1 MKVRECPKCHTYN
14 QAEAWTCTKCGATLS
29 MDTLKDIANQ
39 PSDSTEKFR
48 WKVNPEGQ
56 ETEEQSGRSGFS
68 TDAFFKRAQYEE
80 RLIKAA
86 KSFTLAVS
94 EINKKYLSDLKLAK
108 QQYNQA
114 FSSIHQRMI
123 EISNILGRSAAP
135 WSSPIWENSSFANQ
149 IPVGIRFGTATFKG
163 HFGQF
168 EAPAI
173 VPILN
178 QGNLIFIS
186 RGQYKKTAIQALQ
199 SSLLRVV
206 ATFPP
211 GKTRLIL
218 IDPVGLGANVA
229 GFMNLPEQ
237 IIGNKA
243 WTEPRDIEQQLSDL
257 SAHMENV
264 IQKYLRNE
272 YKNMEDYNLYA
283 GEIAEPYRFL
293 GVINFPANFTDA
305 SAKRL
310 ISIASNGPRAGVYV
324 ICTIDADLP
333 LPYGINLPDL
343 VRTGSVIESN
353 EAGEFIWRVSELDKL
368 SLSLDKPPAPEQF
381 NKIIIPIGKAVKEG
395 DRVEVPFEKISLHE
409 SDWWKA
415 DAVSGLKVPLGRKG
429 ARDIQY
435 LEFGYGTQH
444 YGLIAGKPG
453 SGKSTLLHV
462 LITNLAIQ
470 YPPEELMV
478 YLVDFK
484 KGVEFKDYAV
494 YRLPHARVIGI
505 ESEREFG
512 LSVLK
517 EVQQEM
523 NRRGDLFRQANIQ
536 DFSIYRTKTDDRLP
550 RVFLIVDEF
559 QRLFSEDDPLADQ
572 AANILAHIV
581 QQGRAFGIHVLLAS
595 QTLADAYA
603 VGRATYD
610 KMSVRIAL
618 QCTEADSRLILG
630 EDNAA
635 ARLLTRPGEGV
646 YNALNG
652 REEGNNFFQV
662 AWLPDDKRE
671 HYLKRVR
678 ALADTRNYKPP
689 FQQVVFEGH
698 IPSRITSNIELWNT
712 LRDVKWPE
720 NSSAI
725 KVYLGESTEISPP
738 HTVTHIRPQ
747 GRSNIMIL
755 GQSERTAFS
764 LLSTIWLSLLAHT
777 SPKDGQFY
785 VVDFSR
791 ADDPWASLLP
801 GMKSLVSHPIT
812 FARPREFAEILAIIN
827 QIIDQRLQSIDSG
840 GQKIY
845 LLLAGLHRAR
855 ELRETDQY
863 GSPGEVSQAF
873 GNICREG
880 PDLGVHVIAWCDT
893 YGGLTRALDRR
904 SISEFDIRIAM
915 QMGEDDSNQFIESPK
930 AKSLGQNRAYLYDL
944 DRIGTLEKFRP
955 YELMSKDELAE
966 IRTFFERK
974 S

>member
-1 MKVRECPKCHTYN
+1 MKVRACPNCKYYNSANAWSCARCHT
-14 QAEAWTCTKCGATLS
+14 TLS
-29 MDTLKDIANQ
+29 ENTLKDVSESDYYQHSKSEDDQ
-39 PSDSTEKFR
+39 PNDNGSESLKSVFKITQF
-48 WKVNPEGQ
+48 
-56 ETEEQSGRSGFS
+56 EEQLINSARNLRS
-68 TDAFFKRAQYEE
+68 
-80 RLIKAA
+80 
-86 KSFTLAVS
+86 AVL
-94 EINKKYLSDLKLAK
+94 EIDKKYISEVQQAK
-108 QQYNQA
+108 QQYKQII
-114 FSSIHQRMI
+114 SSIQHQI
-123 EISNILGRSAAP
+123 VEITNGLGRYAAP
-135 WSSPIWENSSFANQ
+135 WSSPIWEDSVISSEVP
-149 IPVGIRFGTATFKG
+149 IGIRFGDVIFKG
-163 HFGQF
+163 QFGQF

-178 QGNLIFIS
+178 QGNLMFIS
-186 RGQYKKTAIQALQ
+186 RGQCKKIAIQALQ

-211 GKTRLIL
+211 GKVKLTL

-237 IIGNKA
+237 IIGVKA
-243 WTEPRDIEQQLSDL
+243 WTEPRDIEQQLTDL

-272 YKNMEDYNLYA
+272 YKSMEDYNRYA

-293 GVINFPANFTDA
+293 GIINFPANFTDVA
-305 SAKRL
+305 AKRL
-310 ISIASNGPRAGVYV
+310 ISIASNGPTAGVYV

-333 LPYGINLPDL
+333 LPYGFNLPDL
-343 VRTGSVIESN
+343 VRTGSAIESN
-353 EAGEFIWRVSELDKL
+353 ETGDFIWRVPELDKL
-368 SLSLDKPPAPEQF
+368 GLRLDRPPAAENF
-381 NKIIIPIGKAVKEG
+381 NRIVLPVGKAAKEG
-395 DRVEVPFEKISLHE
+395 DLVEVSFEKISLPE
-409 SDWWKA
+409 LDWWQA
-415 DAVSGLKVPLGRKG
+415 NTINGIKVPLGRKG

-444 YGLIAGKPG
+444 YGLMAGKPG

-462 LITNLAIQ
+462 LITNLAMQ
-470 YPPEELMV
+470 YPPEELML

-494 YRLPHARVIGI
+494 YKLPHARVIGI

-523 NRRGDLFRQANIQ
+523 NRRGDLFRQANIR
-536 DFSIYRTKTDDRLP
+536 DFSIYRTKTKDKLP

-618 QCTEADSRLILG
+618 QCSEADSRLILG

-671 HYLKRVR
+671 HYLKRIV
-678 ALADTRNYKPP
+678 ALAVKNTHQSPY
-689 FQQVVFEGH
+689 QQVIFEGH
-698 IPSRITSNIELWNT
+698 IPSRISSNIELWNA
-712 LRDVKWPE
+712 LRANQWP
-720 NSSAI
+720 NSSSVI
-725 KVYLGESTEISPP
+725 KIFLGESTEISPP

-764 LLSTIWLSLLAHT
+764 LLSTIWLSLLAYT
-777 SPKDGQFY
+777 RPEGAQYY
-785 VVDFSR
+785 VIDFSR
-791 ADDPWASLLP
+791 ADDPWASLLHK
-801 GMKSLVSHPIT
+801 MRSLASHPIL
-812 FARPREFAEILAIIN
+812 FARPRDFIEALMKVN
-827 QIIDQRLQSIDSG
+827 QIVDKRMQSGVSG
-840 GQKIY
+840 DRKVF
-845 LLLAGLHRAR
+845 LLIAGLHRAR
-855 ELRETDQY
+855 ELREMDQY
-863 GSPGEVSQAF
+863 GSPGEISQIF

-880 PDLGVHVIAWCDT
+880 PDLGVHVITWCDT
-893 YGGLTRALDRR
+893 YGSLTRLLSRN
-904 SISEFDIRIAM
+904 SISEFDIRVAM

-930 AKSLGQNRAYLYDL
+930 AKSLGQNRAYLYDMTQL
-944 DRIGTLEKFRP
+944 GTLEKFRP
-955 YELMSKDELAE
+955 YELISDDELIE
-966 IRTFFERK
+966 IQTFFERK